1 MFFQKVSLYTQLW
14 KSQLEVVGKLIDL
27 IFC

>member
-14 KSQLEVVGKLIDL
+14 KSQLEVVGKLINL
-27 IFC
+27 IFS